1 MQELEEIKIRYANLK
16 AKVKKMNK
24 QRGLSTSEYM
34 NLRKLK
40 QLKLWYKDKIDKLT
54 EKNSL

>member
-54 EKNSL
+54 KKNSL